1 MIQKRW
7 AVPAA
12 ILLVLFAYLI
22 VSVQP
27 AQADPAYQ
35 IPTGTIPTVTGTPH
49 GPVVT
54 VRLDLDLPSV
64 NIRSGPLTTYKAVGV
79 LLVGQQA
86 NAIGRSPGGDWIE
99 IEYPSVEGGVAWVYA
114 PNVNVSPGDLKI
126 VQPPPT
132 PTPQYTVT
140 IDPTMAAQFVVTI
153 APTRIATFTPP
164 PPLVIPTF
172 TAVNSTAGR
181 FGVPPGMIIIGLAAV
196 GLFLGIFSLTQGR

>member
-1 MIQKRW
+1 MKQKRW
-7 AVPAA
+7 AISVA
-12 ILLVLFAYLI
+12 ILVLLFAYL
-22 VSVQP
+22 VFQVQP
-27 AQADPAYQ
+27 AQADPSAQ
-35 IPTGTIPTVTGTPH
+35 IPTGNIPTVTGTPK

-86 NAIGRSPGGDWIE
+86 AALGRSPGGDWIQ
-99 IEYPSVEGGVAWVYA
+99 IEYPGVPGGVAWVYA

-140 IDPTMAAQFVVTI
+140 IDPTMAAQFVVTL
-153 APTRIATFTPP
+153 APTRIASFTPP

-172 TAVNSTAGR
+172 TSVNSTTGK